1 MSLKELTNLKEGYD
15 SGFDDILNE
24 FYIPVLK
31 EAKLYKRIA
40 GFFSSSSLSVAA
52 RGITGLIK
60 NNGHMQLIVSPRL
73 SAEDIKS
80 MEEAVNDPEEIISR
94 VLLHDLNDLETL
106 LQNRRL
112 DALSWLLANGYLEI
126 KVATIY
132 DNYGNLMDAKRIEES
147 GLFHIKVGIIEDV
160 EGNILTF
167 SGSVNESASAWVRN
181 IEEFKVFKFWDEGQ
195 KNAAQIDIDKF
206 SSYWDGSISRV
217 KISELPEAVESKL
230 VVNAPKDIVK
240 IEEEILKAEAEQ
252 EDPFKLNFEP
262 FEYQLEALQVWQK
275 NHKAIFEMATG
286 TGKTRTAQICIVDF
300 LKKCDAPAVVFII
313 CPQDTLAKQWLKDMR
328 ACGIPCVNYIICDSD
343 SGNWK
348 DERMGENTLAYK
360 LLDLNVKRACQKK
373 NLFVFS
379 TFNSFCSKDFI
390 ETIKEFKFKSKYF
403 IIGDEVHGLGSRER
417 IKGLINEYEYR
428 LGLSATPDRWFDEY
442 GTKLIS
448 EFFGSDRYYFS
459 LEDAL
464 SKINPITG
472 QTYLTPYE
480 YRPYFIELEEDEI
493 YKYRE
498 LTEKITNCMA
508 KAEEDYEYEEL
519 LKLLTFK
526 RADIH
531 KSAVNKLKALEEI
544 LDELSDNIDN
554 TIIFTSPEQ
563 IDDVEQILRKRGILA
578 KRFTSKQGNRAL
590 KKYGG
595 ISEREHI
602 IKMFKEGDCQAL
614 IAIKCLDEG
623 IDIPSAERAIIL
635 ASSTNPR
642 EYIQR
647 IGRVIRRSPGK
658 KKAVIYDVIVEPSWG
673 QLSLELEQYERKIF
687 QKEMVRI
694 SEISEN
700 AENRLDI
707 INMIYDRQL

>member
-1 MSLKELTNLKEGYD
+1 MSLKELTHLKEGYD

-31 EAKLYKRIA
+31 EAKSYKRIA

-80 MEEAVNDPEEIISR
+80 IEEAVNDPEEIISR

-112 DALSWLLANGYLEI
+112 DALSWLLANDYLEI

-132 DNYGNLMDAKRIEES
+132 DNHGKLMDAKRIEES
-147 GLFHIKVGIIEDV
+147 GLFHIKVGVIEDV

-206 SSYWDGSISRV
+206 NSYWDGSISRV
-217 KISELPEAVESKL
+217 KISELPEAVENKL
-230 VVNAPKDIVK
+230 VVNAPKDVVK

-275 NHKAIFEMATG
+275 NHRAIFEMATG
-286 TGKTRTAQICIVDF
+286 TGKTKTAQICIADF
-300 LKKCDAPAVVFII
+300 LRNCNDPAVVFII
-313 CPQDTLAKQWLKDMR
+313 CPQDTLAKQWLKDMEES
-328 ACGIPCVNYIICDSD
+328 GLPCDNYVICDSAS
-343 SGNWK
+343 SGWDDPK
-348 DERMGENTLAYK
+348 MGKQSLAYK
-360 LLDLNVKRACQKK
+360 LLDINVKRAGVKK
-373 NLFVFS
+373 YLFVFS
-379 TFNSFCSKDFI
+379 TFDTYYGEKF
-390 ETIKEFKFKSKYF
+390 TRAVKEYKMKSKYF
-403 IIGDEVHGLGSRER
+403 IIGDEVHGLGSKKRMR
-417 IKGLINEYEYR
+417 GFLDEYDYR
-428 LGLSATPDRWFDEY
+428 LGLSATPDRWFDEH

-448 EFFGSDRYYFS
+448 DYFGEERYQFS
-459 LEDAL
+459 IEEAL
-464 SKINPITG
+464 TKVNPAIG
-472 QTYLTPYE
+472 LTYLTQYE
-480 YRPYFIELEEDEI
+480 YRPYFVNLEE
-493 YKYRE
+493 
-498 LTEKITNCMA
+498 
-508 KAEEDYEYEEL
+508 EEL
-519 LKLLTFK
+519 LEYRQLTERIVKGLNRAKYDDEYAEKLEQLMFK

-531 KSAVNKLKALEEI
+531 KSAVNKLQALEDI
-544 LDELSDNIDN
+544 LDELNNDIEN

-563 IDDVEQILRKRGILA
+563 IDDVENILKRRGILA
-578 KRFTSKQGNRAL
+578 KRFTNEQGKRPL
-590 KKYGG
+590 KRYNNL
-595 ISEREHI
+595 SEREHI
-602 IKMFKEGDCQAL
+602 IQMFKDGDCKAL
-614 IAIKCLDEG
+614 VAIKCLDEG

-658 KKAVIYDVIVEPSWG
+658 EKAVIYDVIVEPTWG
-673 QLSLELEQYERKIF
+673 QLNVELEKYERKIF
-687 QKEMVRI
+687 SKEMVRI

-700 AENRLDI
+700 AINRLEI
-707 INMIYDRQL
+707 INTVYDKIM